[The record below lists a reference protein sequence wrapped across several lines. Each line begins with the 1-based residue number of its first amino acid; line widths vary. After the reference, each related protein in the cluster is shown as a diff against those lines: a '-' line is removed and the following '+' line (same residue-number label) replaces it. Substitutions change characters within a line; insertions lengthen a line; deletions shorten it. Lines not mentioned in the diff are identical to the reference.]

1 MIVTFSYE
9 ATMDPLTRRMR
20 EVEKPGRLEL
30 AIVEWQRQ
38 LVRRRERT
46 TAKRLESS
54 GGEEAG
60 RQMLP
65 DNSAAA

>member
-9 ATMDPLTRRMR
+9 TTMDPLSRRMR

-38 LVRRRERT
+38 LVRRREAA
-46 TAKRLESS
+46 TAKRLQSS

-60 RQMLP
+60 TQMLR
-65 DNSAAA
+65 DSAA